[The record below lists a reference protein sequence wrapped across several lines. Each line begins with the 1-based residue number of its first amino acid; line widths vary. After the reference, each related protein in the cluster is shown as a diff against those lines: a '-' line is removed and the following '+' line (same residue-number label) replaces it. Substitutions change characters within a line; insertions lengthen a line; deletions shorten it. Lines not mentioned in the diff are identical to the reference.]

1 MSKVFKTMDGNE
13 AAAYISYAFTEVAT
27 IYPITPSSPMAE
39 LVDVWSANGK
49 KNIFGQT
56 VRLVEMQS
64 EHGAAGAMHGSL
76 EAGALT
82 TSYTAS
88 QGLMLMVPAMYR
100 MSGQLH
106 PGVLH
111 VSARTVGTHAMS
123 IFGDHSDVMATRH
136 SGFAL
141 LSTGSVQEVM
151 DLAAVAHLSAI
162 KGRVPFLHFFDG
174 FRTSH
179 EIQKIECLDY
189 ADLEKMVDYKALAEF
204 RKRSLNP
211 ERPVQRTTVQNPDI
225 FFQMRESCN
234 RFYEAL
240 PAIVEDYMAQINA
253 LTGRDYHL
261 FNYYGAPDAERVIVA
276 MGSVS
281 GVAREV
287 VEYLCAQ
294 GQKVGYLQVH
304 LFRPFS
310 VEHLLGQMPQTVK
323 KISVLD
329 RTKEPGSLGEPLY
342 EDICTAYTNRE
353 NAPKIYAGRYGLSSK
368 DVTPAQ
374 MIAVFDNMLEEEP
387 KNHFTVG
394 IDDDVTH
401 HSLTVGPDVETGH
414 GAISCKFWG
423 LGSDGTVG
431 ANKNS
436 IKIIGDHTGLYAQ
449 AYFEYDTK
457 KSGGITKSHLRF
469 GKNPI
474 LSSYLVTR
482 ADFIA
487 CHNQSYLDKYD
498 IVNELKEGGTF
509 LLNCSWPLEELEQ
522 HLPGKVKR
530 QLAEKH
536 AKFYV
541 IDASTIAQE
550 IGLGGRTNTVLQAAF
565 FSLANIIPT
574 EEAVQYMKDAIHKS
588 YFAKGEKVLQ
598 MNDEAV
604 DRGIGGVHQVEVPAG
619 WAACR
624 DEPVSAPADL
634 PDFVRNVM
642 LPMNS
647 LKGDSLP
654 VSRFVGM
661 EDGTL
666 PFGTSKYEKRG
677 VAAAVPH
684 WDASKCI
691 QCNRCSLVCPHAAIR
706 PVLLSEAEN
715 TAAPAGFDTLAAAGA
730 PGLSYRIQVDVLDC
744 TGCGCCATA
753 CPAREKAL
761 TMRPLEEE
769 RDQQPLWDYSLTVS
783 GKKNPMNKF
792 TIKGSQFE
800 EPLVEFSGACA
811 GCGETPYVKLMTQL
825 YGDRMYLANAT
836 GCTQAWGA
844 SAPCVPYTTNRKG
857 HGPAWSN
864 SLFENNAEFSLGMC
878 LAVRQQR
885 EQLAMRLERIAA
897 TAAPELKAAIEAW
910 QQHYDES
917 EGTVERTEALVA
929 QLEQASGDDVA
940 YVLEN
945 REHLTKK
952 SMWMYGGDGWAYDI
966 GYGGL
971 DHVLASGEDVNILVV
986 DTEVYSNTGGQASK
1000 ATGIGAVAQ
1009 FAASGKK
1016 VQKKDLGM
1024 LAMSYGYIYVAQVA
1038 LGADPNQLIR
1048 ALKEAEEYHGPSLI
1062 IAYAPCINHGIV
1074 KGMSYAQEES
1084 KLAVESGYWN
1094 LYRFHPGKKARGEN
1108 PFTLDSKA
1116 PSRPLRDFL
1125 MGEVRYAALTRTFP
1139 EIAEELIALA
1149 EEHAREKYAAYEKL
1163 AAGNGIF

>member
-189 ADLEKMVDYKALAEF
+189 ADLEKMVDYKALSEF

-374 MIAVFDNMLEEEP
+374 MIAVFDNMLQQEP

-598 MNDEAV
+598 MNYEAV

-706 PVLLSEAEN
+706 PVLLSEAE
-715 TAAPAGFDTLAAAGA
+715 TAAAPAGFDTLAAAGA

-744 TGCGCCATA
+744 TGCGCCVTA

>member
-189 ADLEKMVDYKALAEF
+189 ADLEKMVDYKALSEF

-598 MNDEAV
+598 MNYEAV

-654 VSRFVGM
+654 VSRFIGM

-706 PVLLSEAEN
+706 PVLLSEAE
-715 TAAPAGFDTLAAAGA
+715 TAAAPDGFDTLAAAGA

-744 TGCGCCATA
+744 TGCGCCVTA

-1163 AAGNGIF
+1163 DAGNGIF